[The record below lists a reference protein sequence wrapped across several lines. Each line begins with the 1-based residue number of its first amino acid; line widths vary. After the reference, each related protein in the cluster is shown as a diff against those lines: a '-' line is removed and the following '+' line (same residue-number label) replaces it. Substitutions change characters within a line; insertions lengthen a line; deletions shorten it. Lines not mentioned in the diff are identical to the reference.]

1 MAAAERSVIERLK
14 HLLFGPPQ
22 DVEDRRIAHRI
33 ALIPLLAWVGLGADG
48 LSSSAYGPEAAFHAM
63 EKHTY
68 LAIPLAAVM
77 ILTIFVLC
85 TCYSRIIE
93 RFPQGGGGYVVASA
107 LLGKQVGLVSGSA
120 LLIDYILTVT
130 VSIAAAGAALFSF
143 VSPEW
148 HIWKLPLEVG
158 LILTLV
164 TLNIRGVRES
174 VLILAPIFMLFGVTH
189 LLTLGW
195 GVFGHLPEL
204 SATIESCNEGF
215 RIGLTELGFGG
226 MVVLFLHAY
235 SLGGG
240 TYTGI
245 EAVSNGLAIMRE
257 PRVHTARRTM
267 LYMGVSL
274 AVVASGLLVCYL
286 LWKVEHQEGKTLNA
300 VLLEKISESWG
311 AMGPAFTVVT
321 LVSEGALLVV
331 AAQAGFIDGPRVL
344 ANMAM
349 DSWMP
354 RRFASL
360 SERLTTHNGIVLIGV
375 TSLAA
380 LLYTRGNVEQLVVMY
395 SINVFVTFSLSM
407 IGMTKWS
414 VQARTR
420 EPNWRRLT
428 MLFGFGALMCL
439 SILGITTF
447 QKFSQGGWL
456 TLLATAT
463 VVSVCLMI
471 RSHYDRVSVKLQ
483 QLQTQLSVGLPRIE
497 PKPLELE
504 PTKPTAV
511 MLVGGYS
518 GLGMHTMF
526 TVYRAFPGHFKNF
539 AFLSVGVVDSG
550 EFKGEFAVEDLRKRT
565 VGTLEKYVALANQFN
580 VPATYRYAIGTDVVD
595 EAEALCLSV
604 AEEFS
609 NVTIF
614 AGQILFQ
621 REGWLERLLHNQTA
635 FAIQRRVQWAGR
647 IMVILPIRLW

>member
-48 LSSSAYGPEAAFHAM
+48 LSSSAYGPEAAFRAM

-77 ILTIFVLC
+77 MLTIFVLC
-85 TCYSRIIE
+85 ACYSRIIE

-130 VSIAAAGAALFSF
+130 VSIAAAGSALFSF

-148 HIWKLPLEVG
+148 HIWKLPVEVG

-164 TLNIRGVRES
+164 MINIRGVRES

-189 LLTLGW
+189 VITLGW

-204 SATIESCNEGF
+204 PATIESCHEGF
-215 RIGLTELGFGG
+215 RVGLAELGLGG
-226 MVVLFLHAY
+226 MMVLFLHAY

-311 AMGPAFTVVT
+311 AMGGAFTVVT

-344 ANMAM
+344 ASMAM

-360 SERLTTHNGIVLIGV
+360 SERLTTHNGIVLIGL

-420 EPNWRRLT
+420 EPKWRRLT
-428 MLFGFGALMCL
+428 MLFGFGTLMCL

-447 QKFSQGGWL
+447 QKFAQGGWL

-463 VVSVCLMI
+463 VVSVCLLI

-483 QLQTQLSVGLPRIE
+483 QLQTQLSIGLPRIE
-497 PKPLELE
+497 PKPLELD

-565 VGTLEKYVALANQFN
+565 VDTLEKYVALANQFN